1 MRFFFIIVLF
11 SFVGFS
17 QTNEAVI
24 NQAVQTAKS
33 KNITTKSQAVKALE
47 ASGMTE
53 NQARQLARQRGLSY
67 DQLLNQYF
75 TEDTVKI
82 NDLSNDGDPDTSIL
96 KTNEVDEL
104 EKNLKNDSDEIDFK
118 IKGQTSKYFGYD
130 IFDNNPY
137 LDKEYLLGN
146 IDEGYLISPG
156 DEIRIING
164 KKTKTNI
171 GWRWS
176 QKTIDERIKE
186 NPHIIFW
193 HGSEF

>member
-53 NQARQLARQRGLSY
+53 NQARPLARQRGLSY

-82 NDLSNDGDPDTSIL
+82 NDLSNDGDPDT
-96 KTNEVDEL
+96 
-104 EKNLKNDSDEIDFK
+104 
-118 IKGQTSKYFGYD
+118 
-130 IFDNNPY
+130 
-137 LDKEYLLGN
+137 
-146 IDEGYLISPG
+146 
-156 DEIRIING
+156 
-164 KKTKTNI
+164 
-171 GWRWS
+171 
-176 QKTIDERIKE
+176 
-186 NPHIIFW
+186 
-193 HGSEF
+193 